1 MESDKGQKTVV
12 MYKRDYLHKMT
23 SLLDD
28 RNTYKTL
35 RTDPTNK
42 LITTNNNIITDL
54 YKQKLIT
61 IQQKKQLLCSTANAP
76 RLYGLPKIH
85 KSNVPLRPIADS
97 TMVPCYKLSKYVGK
111 EILKPLISS
120 DYNIKNSSELLEK
133 LKHIKLEDNEIL
145 ISFDVISLFTNIPT
159 NLATKIILEKWDI
172 IKNTTNISKAK
183 FSRILDFC
191 LKDNNYLIFDDQI
204 YQQVFGMPMGNP
216 LSPTIADIVL
226 DKLLDEA
233 IAELKTMGI
242 TFKFITKY
250 VDDIFAVIKKFDKE
264 IILTTLNNFHPK
276 IKFTY
281 EEELD
286 HKLPYLDIEII
297 KRDNNLIFNWYSKDI
312 SSGRL
317 INFHSSQPMSQ
328 KLGTVKNF
336 IKKTN

>member
-1 MESDKGQKTVV
+1 
-12 MYKRDYLHKMT
+12 
-23 SLLDD
+23 
-28 RNTYKTL
+28 
-35 RTDPTNK
+35 
-42 LITTNNNIITDL
+42 
-54 YKQKLIT
+54 
-61 IQQKKQLLCSTANAP
+61 
-76 RLYGLPKIH
+76 
-85 KSNVPLRPIADS
+85 
-97 TMVPCYKLSKYVGK
+97 
-111 EILKPLISS
+111 
-120 DYNIKNSSELLEK
+120 
-133 LKHIKLEDNEIL
+133 
-145 ISFDVISLFTNIPT
+145 
-159 NLATKIILEKWDI
+159 
-172 IKNTTNISKAK
+172 
-183 FSRILDFC
+183 
-191 LKDNNYLIFDDQI
+191 
-204 YQQVFGMPMGNP
+204 MPMGNP

-250 VDDIFAVIKKFDKE
+250 VDDIFAVIKKSDKE

-336 IKKTN
+336 IKKNQDILAGVLIGLLVGGKNQPQRQQQQRNRRRPGNYQRRQEGGRRREENRRRQDENRRRQEENSRRQEQEAKMNTETKEKKYTPEDVGK